1 MDPARK
7 RRLALG
13 ALALVL
19 VGVLVWFLRPAPKK
33 TRPAVLAAQFPGP
46 QSAQVEPVSGD
57 WPTPGTSAT
66 PPASHMAEKN
76 RLYAEIEAQRIADE
90 EARLSKIDFDMPR
103 PDGPGTLIV
112 ESKAERAM
120 TGEEKAEQSERVMLL
135 LNRRISRVSQRIE
148 EAERAGDTTKAE
160 RAKMLVQRL
169 QLRVTELEATA
180 KQQRAADRPKAAPS
194 AADPVRPAK
203 SGEHDDDGD
212 EEDPKA
218 E

>member
-19 VGVLVWFLRPAPKK
+19 VGVLVWFLQPAPKK
-33 TRPAVLAAQFPGP
+33 TRAATLAAKFPGP
-46 QSAQVEPVSGD
+46 QSAQVEPASGD

-76 RLYAEIEAQRIADE
+76 RLYVEVEAQRIADE

-103 PDGPGTLIV
+103 PDGPGALIV
-112 ESKAERAM
+112 EGKAERAM
-120 TGEEKAEQSERVMLL
+120 SGEEKAAQSERVMLL
-135 LNRRISRVSQRIE
+135 LNRRITRVTQRAE

-160 RAKMLVQRL
+160 RAKMLAQRL
-169 QLRVTELEATA
+169 QARVTELDAIA
-180 KQQRAADRPKAAPS
+180 KQQRGGDRTKAAAS
-194 AADPVRPAK
+194 ADPSHPEK
-203 SGEHDDDGD
+203 SGEQDDDD
-212 EEDPKA
+212 EDPKV